1 VRQVPLRAGVRP
13 LPRTVGGARRWYP
26 RVEER
31 GFAVKTQRSRDW
43 LRLLA
48 PQALA
53 GRAAGP
59 VVAAACLVVL
69 GLILLIDKVT
79 PPAAAMGA
87 LSFIPVLVAVWL
99 LSGSLAA
106 LVTIAAI
113 LLRIV
118 AVFVDDVHPL
128 TVLAE
133 VVTIAIV
140 AGLARFAAVVVTA
153 YWSAQAMA
161 EERERIARELHDG
174 TIQSLFAVGI
184 GLRTARSPARRLD
197 LAQSVDEALQE
208 LDHIVRDLRS
218 YVFGLRPQILADRQL
233 GPALEQLVHDL
244 EARWKIAVQ
253 TEIDS
258 MVAAGLAAKAADVV
272 QLSREALSNVGRHSL
287 ARHCWL
293 TLRRAGAAAILEI
306 RDDGR
311 GFNVNDVSRTG
322 QGLVNMQRR
331 AAALGGQ
338 ATIVTNR
345 GQGASVRITIPMDGA
360 R

>member
-1 VRQVPLRAGVRP
+1 VSPVPLRPGVRP
-13 LPRTVGGARRWYP
+13 LPGMIVGARWRYP
-26 RVEER
+26 TLEDR
-31 GFAVKTQRSRDW
+31 GFEVQTQRSRDL
-43 LRLLA
+43 LRLVA

-53 GRAAGP
+53 RRRGGP
-59 VVAAACLVVL
+59 VVAAACLLVL

-79 PPAAAMGA
+79 PTAAVMGA

-113 LLRIV
+113 LLRIA
-118 AVFVDDVHPL
+118 AVFVDGVHPL

-153 YWSAQAMA
+153 YWSAQTMA
-161 EERERIARELHDG
+161 GERERIARELHDG

-184 GLRTARSPARRLD
+184 GLRTARSAARPLD
-197 LAQSVDEALQE
+197 LAQSLDEAVRD

-244 EARWKIAVQ
+244 EARWKIASQ
-253 TEIDS
+253 IEIDS
-258 MVAAGLAAKAADVV
+258 MVAAGLATKAADVV
-272 QLSREALSNVGRHSL
+272 QLAREALSNVGRHSL

-293 TLRRAGAAAILEI
+293 TLRRAGTAAMLEI

-311 GFNVNDVSRTG
+311 GFNLNDVSKAG

-331 AAALGGQ
+331 AIALGGQ

-345 GQGASVRITIPMDGA
+345 GHGASVRITIPMDGT